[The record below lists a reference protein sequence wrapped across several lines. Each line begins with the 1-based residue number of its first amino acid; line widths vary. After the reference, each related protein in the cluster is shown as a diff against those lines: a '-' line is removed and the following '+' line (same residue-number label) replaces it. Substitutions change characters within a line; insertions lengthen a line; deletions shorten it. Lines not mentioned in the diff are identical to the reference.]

1 LPKQYFTLM
10 KKKSKKKI
18 IIKIL
23 LIIVLLLV
31 VAAGIVAN
39 SMYKRIFEPNVLVG
53 GTESVYV
60 YISSSGNFESL
71 KDSLY
76 YHNFVANKPSFE
88 WVAERKGLPRSI
100 KPGRYEIVPNMNN
113 NELVNLLRSGKQA
126 PIKLTFNNIRT
137 KEQFA
142 GRMAEKFEFD
152 SIELITF
159 LYDVDFLKQY
169 QKTLETAMTLFIP
182 NTYLIYWNITA
193 KDFIA
198 RMKKEHDAFWTE
210 KRSNFAKE
218 MGLTKEE
225 VVTLAS
231 IVQEETNKNDEKQ
244 RVAGVYVNRLK
255 SNWLL
260 QADPTLK
267 FALGDFT
274 IRRVLS
280 EHKELESP
288 YNTYKYTGLPPGPI
302 CMPDISSIDAVLN
315 YEHHNYY
322 YFCAKD
328 DMSGYH
334 VFENSLSKHNINAQ
348 KYHNAL
354 NRAKIYR

>member
-1 LPKQYFTLM
+1 MLN
-10 KKKSKKKI
+10 KKTKKKKI
-18 IIKIL
+18 ALIL
-23 LIIVLLLV
+23 LSIVLLFIV
-31 VAAGIVAN
+31 TAGIIAH
-39 SMYKRIFEPNVLVG
+39 SIYKRIFEPNVLVG
-53 GTESVYV
+53 GKEPIYL
-60 YISSSGNFESL
+60 YISDSGDFSSV

-76 YHNFVANKPSFE
+76 LYNIIANKTSFE
-88 WVAERKGLPRSI
+88 WVAERKGLPSNI
-100 KPGRYEIVPNMNN
+100 KSGRYEIAPNMSNN
-113 NELVNLLRSGKQA
+113 ALVNLLRSGKQT
-126 PIKLTFNNIRT
+126 PMKLIFNNIRT

-142 GRMAEKFEFD
+142 GRMAEKFDFD
-152 SIELITF
+152 SIELIT
-159 LYDVDFLKQY
+159 LLNDANFLKQY
-169 QKTLETAMTLFIP
+169 QKTPETAMTLFVP
-182 NTYLIYWNITA
+182 NTYQIYWNTDA
-193 KDFIA
+193 EKFVA
-198 RMKKEHDAFWTE
+198 RMKKEYDTFWE
-210 KRSNFAKE
+210 GKRYNQLQE
-218 MGLTKEE
+218 MKMTVDE

-231 IVQEETNKNDEKQ
+231 IVQEETNKNDEKP
-244 RVAGVYVNRLK
+244 RVAGVYINRLR

-274 IRRVLS
+274 IRRILD
-280 EHKELESP
+280 EHKEIVSP

-302 CMPDISSIDAVLN
+302 SMPDISSIDAVLN

-334 VFENSLSKHNINAQ
+334 VFENSLAQHNINAK

>member
-1 LPKQYFTLM
+1 M
-10 KKKSKKKI
+10 KKRKLI
-18 IIKIL
+18 TIL
-23 LIIVLLLV
+23 IVTVLCVIV
-31 VAAGIVAN
+31 VVGVIAN
-39 SMYKRIFEPNVLVG
+39 AVYRRIFEPNVLVG
-53 GTESVYV
+53 GGEPFYLYV
-60 YISSSGNFESL
+60 ADTGGFSAL

-76 YHNFVANKPSFE
+76 VNNLVADKSAFE
-88 WVAERKGLPRSI
+88 WVAQRKGLSSGV
-100 KPGRYEIVPNMNN
+100 KSGRYEIVPNMSN

-142 GRMAEKFEFD
+142 GRMAEKFDFD
-152 SIELITF
+152 SIELID
-159 LYDVDFLKQY
+159 LLNDANFLKQY
-169 QKTLETAMTLFIP
+169 QKTPETAMSLFIP
-182 NTYLIYWNITA
+182 NTYLIYWNTTPEN
-193 KDFIA
+193 FIA
-198 RMKKEHDAFWTE
+198 RMKKEYDAFWTG
-210 KRSNFAKE
+210 KRSDQAKE
-218 MGLTKEE
+218 MKMTVDE

-231 IVQEETNKNDEKQ
+231 IVQEETNKNDEKP

-274 IRRVLS
+274 IRRVLDT
-280 EHKELESP
+280 HKEIESP

-302 CMPDISSIDAVLN
+302 CMAEISSIDAVLN
-315 YEHHNYY
+315 YERHNYY

-334 VFENSLSKHNINAQ
+334 VFEASLAKHNINAR
-348 KYHNAL
+348 KYRDAL
-354 NRAKIYR
+354 NRARIYR